1 MMTVR
6 ICPSCGSNRIR
17 KVRKDWSGE
26 FDGQAYT
33 VRDVEFHEC
42 PVCGEKVYDREAM
55 RKIEACSPA
64 FAGLHVGRG

>member
-17 KVRKDWSGE
+17 KVHKDWSGE
-26 FDGQAYT
+26 FDGQTYM
-33 VRDVEFHEC
+33 VPDLEFHEC
-42 PVCGEKVYDREAM
+42 PVCGEKVYGREAM

-64 FAGLHVGRG
+64 FAGLHAGRG